1 MREKSSMKLSRLLPV
16 AVLIS
21 ALFVASC
28 ANTIRGFGRDAGNAV
43 DATEDAAT
51 DIAN

>member
-1 MREKSSMKLSRLLPV
+1 MKLSMLVPV

-28 ANTIRGFGRDAGNAV
+28 ANTIRGFGRDAGNTV
-43 DATEDAAT
+43 EATEDAAKE
-51 DIAN
+51 IVE

>member
-1 MREKSSMKLSRLLPV
+1 MKLARLAPI

-28 ANTIRGFGRDAGNAV
+28 ANTIRGAGRDAGNAV
-43 DATEDAAT
+43 DATKAAAQ
-51 DIAN
+51 DVAN

>member
-1 MREKSSMKLSRLLPV
+1 MKLTRLVPI

-28 ANTIRGFGRDAGNAV
+28 ANTVRGVTRDVKQTGQAV
-43 DATEDAAT
+43 EDAVE
-51 DIAN
+51 

>member
-1 MREKSSMKLSRLLPV
+1 MKLSMLVPV

-28 ANTIRGFGRDAGNAV
+28 ANTIRGFGRDAGNTV
-43 DATEDAAT
+43 EATEDAAK
-51 DIAN
+51 DIVE

>member
-1 MREKSSMKLSRLLPV
+1 MKLSRLVPV

-28 ANTIRGFGRDAGNAV
+28 ANTIRGFGRDAGNTV
-43 DATEDAAT
+43 EATEDAAK
-51 DIAN
+51 DIVN

>member
-1 MREKSSMKLSRLLPV
+1 MKLTRLVPV

-28 ANTIRGFGRDAGNAV
+28 ANTVRGAGQDIKNTGDAIDDTV
-43 DATEDAAT
+43 SE
-51 DIAN
+51 

>member
-1 MREKSSMKLSRLLPV
+1 MNFSKLVPI

-28 ANTIRGFGRDAGNAV
+28 ANTIRGAGRDAGNAV
-43 DATEDAAT
+43 DATEDAAS